1 MMEELLNI
9 LKEFRPDIEFEKQ
22 TNLIADGLLDS
33 LDIVNIISE
42 MDSAFDIEIPVE
54 EVTPENFASVQA
66 MWALVQRVKEED

>member
-9 LKEFRPDIEFEKQ
+9 LKEFRPDIDFEKQ